1 MKLPLLLSLLF
12 FSCSSQPPVPEPE
25 ILPCY
30 KAKTFTEFSHLTA
43 QRARKPGDPL
53 LVGGK
58 KFACVESALEVQAT
72 CYVAKTKKEYAKLSL
87 QQEKQPAWPLKAGGK
102 YYRCIQKLN

>member
-1 MKLPLLLSLLF
+1 M
-12 FSCSSQPPVPEPE
+12 
-25 ILPCY
+25 
-30 KAKTFTEFSHLTA
+30 
-43 QRARKPGDPL
+43 
-53 LVGGK
+53 GGK